1 MTASVVARGS
11 HASDMRPFVHVMW
24 PCQVHVKFLAT
35 DCGQPHSRPMNE
47 DRISPESQ
55 EAIGRRLR
63 ETREALELS
72 PRQFY
77 EAVGFSKTQLE
88 NYEAGRRLMK
98 PAMAIRVITTF
109 TAAKLDF
116 NWLYHGDLGG
126 TAHDFAQAVLS
137 RREKDRAAGEAA

>member
-1 MTASVVARGS
+1 MS
-11 HASDMRPFVHVMW
+11 
-24 PCQVHVKFLAT
+24 
-35 DCGQPHSRPMNE
+35 E
-47 DRISPESQ
+47 ERIPPESQ

-98 PAMAIRVITTF
+98 PAMAIRVITAF

-126 TAHDFAQAVLS
+126 TAYDFAQAVLS
-137 RREKDRAAGEAA
+137 RRERDRAANEAA

>member
-1 MTASVVARGS
+1 MSEERDV
-11 HASDMRPFVHVMW
+11 
-24 PCQVHVKFLAT
+24 
-35 DCGQPHSRPMNE
+35 
-47 DRISPESQ
+47 PESQ

-63 ETREALELS
+63 ETREALELT

-98 PAMAIRVITTF
+98 PPMAVLVIRAF
-109 TAAKLDF
+109 PAAKLDF

-126 TAHDFAQAVLS
+126 TAHEFAQRILA
-137 RREKDRAAGEAA
+137 RRSTDRAA